1 MRRFAAKLVKRI
13 RDVVRALALHQTYS
27 LGGQRVSPP
36 VTELQNDASGNEYD
50 KTVDLCDDCRPS
62 RRHRFLS
69 AGAVAL

>member
-1 MRRFAAKLVKRI
+1 MLFVLLRCIKLIALVAKGFRR
-13 RDVVRALALHQTYS
+13 Q
-27 LGGQRVSPP
+27 